1 MRAEGEWTDGELM
14 MTMGSSRLG
23 MWKLGLEAEKEKRG
37 GGEDEDENEDEE
49 EIRILSALRSAGTR
63 DAVEKSEIGDSSST
77 ALTST
82 RRLEGKVAIITD
94 GASGIGESTT
104 RLFVHHG
111 AKVIIADIQDELGRA
126 LCEDLGC
133 KEAVSYV
140 HCDVSNES
148 DVQNAVETAIAKH
161 GKLDIMFSNAGII
174 DNCKNISDVGYD
186 DYMRVFNVN
195 VFGAFMCAKHAAKV
209 MIPAKK
215 GSIIFTSSAVT
226 AGDVTHVYAT
236 TKKALLGL
244 SESLCME
251 LGQHG
256 IRVNCVSPFALPTPL
271 LTREFGNV
279 EKEKA
284 EGWFYQAA
292 NLKHA
297 VFEVEDVA

>member
-1 MRAEGEWTDGELM
+1 MGKFELQ
-14 MTMGSSRLG
+14 
-23 MWKLGLEAEKEKRG
+23 
-37 GGEDEDENEDEE
+37 
-49 EIRILSALRSAGTR
+49 
-63 DAVEKSEIGDSSST
+63 KSEIGDSSSM

-82 RRLEGKVAIITD
+82 RRLEGKVAIITG

-148 DVQNAVETAIAKH
+148 DVENAVETAIAKH

-186 DYMRVFNVN
+186 DYRRVFNVN

-215 GSIIFTSSAVT
+215 GSIIFTSSAAT
-226 AGDVTHVYAT
+226 AGDATHVYAT

-244 SESLCME
+244 SESLCVE

-271 LTREFGNV
+271 LTRQFGNV

-292 NLKHA
+292 NLKHS
-297 VFEVEDVA
+297 VFEVEDVAQAVVFLASDESKYVSGLNLMLDGGYGKTNIALREAWKQA